1 MVEITC
7 PNCGRTVEIENSAGP
22 HQDCPHCGLPLPSGP
37 PMEGDPPPNT
47 GESSAAWILVGVIG
61 GLVGF
66 SAALGIG
73 QLDQQM
79 AVEVRG
85 TVLGALAGVL
95 LAPVFILGVFIRQL
109 QFPLGW
115 GGSGWINPWISEALW
130 SRIAR
135 GVSERAYGQ
144 AATVVAGFV
153 LLGMGIGGWIGSSA
167 KTIPVT
173 VVWLAALG
181 ATGLG
186 AFLAVWACAVWSQTK

>member
-1 MVEITC
+1 
-7 PNCGRTVEIENSAGP
+7 
-22 HQDCPHCGLPLPSGP
+22 
-37 PMEGDPPPNT
+37 
-47 GESSAAWILVGVIG
+47 
-61 GLVGF
+61 
-66 SAALGIG
+66 
-73 QLDQQM
+73 M
-79 AVEVRG
+79 AVEIRG

-115 GGSGWINPWISEALW
+115 GGSGSINPWISEALW
-130 SRIAR
+130 SRIAK

-144 AATVVAGFV
+144 AGQSSGGLRAAGHGDRR
-153 LLGMGIGGWIGSSA
+153 LDGSSA

-173 VVWLAALG
+173 VFWLAALG